1 MSQSNVVYAAG
12 LGVTRDSLFAS
23 AAEIS
28 HDLSL
33 HAADLDRDGRPP
45 IGEIVKLKK
54 AGLLNALHA
63 REIGGG
69 GLDWVDGLKLVRI
82 LARGESSI
90 GQLLGYH
97 YVNSQSIYW
106 SFADQARA
114 QVLGAETV
122 SQNLYWGAAVN
133 PRDPGLTLTRRGTGY
148 VLNGRKSFS
157 TAARVSDYINANA
170 TLEGKIANFAVPTDR
185 PGYVAN
191 DDWDNIGQR
200 LSDSGSVEFHDFPVY
215 EEDFIAPPAD
225 ENVPPP
231 GTGDIQYAAD
241 PAGFRQFLSGCRR
254 RGAGRCCRLHPHHHP
269 SLGDVRRRAR
279 GRRPLYSR
287 TCRRIY
293 RSAKSVCCACRQCRP
308 RGADVACEGA

>member
-1 MSQSNVVYAAG
+1 MVPPLSFVETGASPHEPIQCRLCSRSR
-12 LGVTRDSLFAS
+12 VTRDSLFAS

-122 SQNLYWGAAVN
+122 SQNLYWEL
-133 PRDPGLTLTRRGTGY
+133 R
-148 VLNGRKSFS
+148 S
-157 TAARVSDYINANA
+157 THAI
-170 TLEGKIANFAVPTDR
+170 
-185 PGYVAN
+185 
-191 DDWDNIGQR
+191 
-200 LSDSGSVEFHDFPVY
+200 
-215 EEDFIAPPAD
+215 PA
-225 ENVPPP
+225 
-231 GTGDIQYAAD
+231 
-241 PAGFRQFLSGCRR
+241 
-254 RGAGRCCRLHPHHHP
+254 
-269 SLGDVRRRAR
+269 
-279 GRRPLYSR
+279 
-287 TCRRIY
+287 
-293 RSAKSVCCACRQCRP
+293 
-308 RGADVACEGA
+308 

>member
-106 SFADQARA
+106 SFADSGARA
-114 QVLGAETV
+114 G
-122 SQNLYWGAAVN
+122 
-133 PRDPGLTLTRRGTGY
+133 
-148 VLNGRKSFS
+148 
-157 TAARVSDYINANA
+157 
-170 TLEGKIANFAVPTDR
+170 
-185 PGYVAN
+185 
-191 DDWDNIGQR
+191 
-200 LSDSGSVEFHDFPVY
+200 SG
-215 EEDFIAPPAD
+215 
-225 ENVPPP
+225 
-231 GTGDIQYAAD
+231 G
-241 PAGFRQFLSGCRR
+241 
-254 RGAGRCCRLHPHHHP
+254 
-269 SLGDVRRRAR
+269 
-279 GRRPLYSR
+279 
-287 TCRRIY
+287 
-293 RSAKSVCCACRQCRP
+293 
-308 RGADVACEGA
+308 